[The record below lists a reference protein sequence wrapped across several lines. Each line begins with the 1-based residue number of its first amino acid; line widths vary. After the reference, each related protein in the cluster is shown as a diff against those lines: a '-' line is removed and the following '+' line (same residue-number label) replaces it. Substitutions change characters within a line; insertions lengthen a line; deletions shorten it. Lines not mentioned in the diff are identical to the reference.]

1 MFPLKFTG
9 TFSEKLFLYDCSIGR
24 HILGDVRDGVA
35 RALDVRRCERHAVR
49 VGGEHAVAVDDVVA
63 VQPGGLEFLARGALH
78 ALVDHRADHLPVRDL
93 LRADVVERGA
103 DAVVRHGKALR
114 QVAEPRTQFGIRPA
128 VLRHEQLS
136 HPRVRLCDVD
146 GILQP
151 FFINP
156 HRPSSLQFPG
166 PLLTDPAARVRRGLA
181 KAQQRPILL
190 FIPPDQLLQLI
201 GIGQIVGLGGR
212 VVGVGVE
219 VEAQLHAGKARL
231 ADLLEQALFHRV
243 HQQHPPT

>member
-24 HILGDVRDGVA
+24 HVLGDVRDGVA

-63 VQPGGLEFLARGALH
+63 VQPGRLELLARGALH

-93 LRADVVERGA
+93 LRADVVECGA
-103 DAVVRHGKALR
+103 DAVVRHGEALGE
-114 QVAEPRTQFGIRPA
+114 VAQRSAELGVRPA
-128 VLRHEQLS
+128 ILRHQQLS
-136 HPRVRLCDVD
+136 HLQIRFGDVD
-146 GILQP
+146 RILQS

-156 HRPSSLQFPG
+156 HMLPSLQLPRPFLVDPG
-166 PLLTDPAARVRRGLA
+166 AGLGRRLA
-181 KAQQRPILL
+181 KVHQRTALLLILV
-190 FIPPDQLLQLI
+190 DQLLQLDR
-201 GIGQIVGLGGR
+201 IGQIVCLRGG
-212 VVGVGVE
+212 VVRMGVE
-219 VEAQLHAGKARL
+219 VEPQFHTGEARL
-231 ADLLEQALFHRV
+231 SNLVEQGLLHGI